1 MYVCLCHAV
10 TDKQIQSTVESG
22 CCTLREVSQC
32 LNVGKTCG
40 RCVPSA
46 REVINDTLTE
56 QGRNIACV
64 A

>member
-40 RCVPSA
+40 RCVPAA
-46 REVINDTLTE
+46 RDVINDTLAE
-56 QGRNIACV
+56 LGADIACV